1 MYQYAI
7 PLAAITFS
15 YLFGGGNRPQQD
27 PVQGRQNQGVFQNLA
42 SNWMSGGWGEMRR
55 MMGLEATAEEEEQRR
70 RRKDDEERN
79 KMDEKR
85 KKDEDEDYERKREED
100 RKRADRRRVNMER
113 DEEHMRREHNE
124 DEYSRRILARP
135 EPRRSHRDESSAAS
149 VVSAATLI
157 AQAIDRPPHP
167 QQIRYADSW
176 QEILM
181 KSGPYLRAPGQS
193 FGTHNPALVPSL
205 YPDSGYSS
213 MIMNDPRPIVDGRG
227 NGNGVDYDRAAQGAP
242 GPTTGSGDRSRSG
255 GPGPGPEFFGK
266 DNIGS
271 RGIPVDSSRDSD
283 LRNGQGSGENAD
295 YYSGKYQERRGAYE
309 APDMMGAMGNR
320 LNDDAKRRGR
330 GQDTRSQ
337 DEEYGRR
344 SRSGGGP
351 DFDDAYAR
359 NVDSRR
365 NGDGNYYRERSRGDY
380 QDGGR
385 RNLRRSP
392 SRRRAGQDYEDYD
405 RRRNHADDH
414 DEERRRG
421 RSRAGGSRYDDDEY
435 GVDGRYRSTS
445 RHRTK
450 REERDAYIRRRRL
463 DPHARDHEDHLSHLD
478 DDRNGAAGGVGAGL
492 LQPGVPGG
500 TTIINNVLGGFPMTA
515 GVVSSS
521 DPAPA
526 GHTSISEPAPEP
538 IQPET
543 VIEEKPTEK
552 VEPVLTE
559 REQQEKDNQAR
570 RARWVLANEQRGREG
585 RRRKGYADANSAS
598 QKAEVSHGPTQPEE
612 LSAETITEDS
622 TPRTEGTGKSVSSSS
637 RGSDDLSLKAADPS
651 DDRDLSRKNEDHAPE
666 MQAAGI
672 PTVSSHTVA
681 GQESPR
687 AENRTRHGSVI
698 DSSLDISPTRNK
710 PSGHHQEDIWQVD
723 SGMDNSSIP
732 PKDFDPEIRNAG
744 YQDDKRNGKQPPS
757 VSPKTSPTN
766 QPDSIPSPAS
776 SKDSAISLGYD
787 GRNSQIHRP
796 ESALPDKESPITT
809 QAVKVQDG
817 AKREHGLVKTGKQ
830 RYSSKAELVAPDA
843 AISPVR
849 MAEKEHPDHEV
860 STGAS
865 LLKEPEGHVGM
876 DHAMTTSTSTTYPRG
891 RKRRWAE
898 ERMRETTKHAMQAQ
912 SSVLKRHNVT
922 GPRTFGRLIKLAL
935 KSSPKMAFLSSVV
948 MVIYLIGAVYLGNQV
963 ANILQVTAPSS
974 RLSRRQ
980 SPGPSSSATTAAAD
994 PETSTFS
1001 SSTFESF
1008 DEDTQ
1013 ILILINVWHAISW
1026 LVLVS
1031 LAHYIWENIPD
1042 PDGPRTRKNWLDK
1055 FGFWS
1060 MLRVPVTV
1068 APMSVYLL
1076 LGARQLTSCAYLLND
1091 PDAIAWSMGPD
1102 VGLTWNYLSENNG
1115 RGGSTPAT
1123 VNAPVQ
1129 DMGDWQ
1135 LLLISV
1141 FFWLTGIPVLLYSI
1155 KRVQY
1160 PGSLSRGKIIRKV
1173 ENRYGP
1179 NV

>member
-1 MYQYAI
+1 
-7 PLAAITFS
+7 
-15 YLFGGGNRPQQD
+15 
-27 PVQGRQNQGVFQNLA
+27 
-42 SNWMSGGWGEMRR
+42 
-55 MMGLEATAEEEEQRR
+55 MMGLETTAEEEEQK
-70 RRKDDEERN
+70 RKNKKEEERKKMDEER
-79 KMDEKR
+79 EKVR
-85 KKDEDEDYERKREED
+85 NEEYERERKED
-100 RKRADRRRVNMER
+100 QRRSDRRRE
-113 DEEHMRREHNE
+113 DMRRAAEE
-124 DEYSRRILARP
+124 DERESYTRKVLAP
-135 EPRRSHRDESSAAS
+135 PAPRQSHYDDPSSTLAAS
-149 VVSAATLI
+149 GISATAVSALI
-157 AQAIDRPPHP
+157 NEAMRLPPRP
-167 QQIRYADSW
+167 QQVQYDDGSKSW
-176 QEILM
+176 QDILM
-181 KSGPYLRAPGQS
+181 KSGPYLQAYGQR
-193 FGTHNPALVPSL
+193 FDIPNPAIAPSV
-205 YPDSGYSS
+205 YPDSGYRS
-213 MIMNDPRPIVDGRG
+213 MVNDSQPIVSGRD
-227 NGNGVDYDRAAQGAP
+227 NGTNYDRPAQTALEP
-242 GPTTGSGDRSRSG
+242 QNGSVDRSRSG
-255 GPGPGPEFFGK
+255 GPGSGPDFSEN
-266 DNIGS
+266 DNVGS
-271 RGIPVDSSRDSD
+271 GGIPVAPSRGFDPRD
-283 LRNGQGSGENAD
+283 GQRSGENAD

-365 NGDGNYYRERSRGDY
+365 NGDGNHYRERSRGDY

-392 SRRRAGQDYEDYD
+392 NRHRAGQEDEEDYD
-405 RRRNHADDH
+405 RRRNHADDY

-435 GVDGRYRSTS
+435 GVDGRYGSTS

-450 REERDAYIRRRRL
+450 REERDAYNQRRRL
-463 DPHARDHEDHLSHLD
+463 DPYARGHEDHLSHLD
-478 DDRNGAAGGVGAGL
+478 DDRNGRHGADGQLTGAAVGAGAA
-492 LQPGVPGG
+492 GG

-515 GVVSSS
+515 GVVSSA

-526 GHTSISEPAPEP
+526 AHTSIPEPASEP

-552 VEPVLTE
+552 LGPVRTE
-559 REQQEKDNQAR
+559 RQTQQEKEKSTAELWAR
-570 RARWVLANEQRGREG
+570 ANEQRDLTG
-585 RRRKGYADANSAS
+585 RRKGNADAGSAS
-598 QKAEVSHGPTQPEE
+598 QKAEVSNGYTQPEE
-612 LSAETITEDS
+612 LAAETV
-622 TPRTEGTGKSVSSSS
+622 TEGSKPRDDGTGMGVPSGS
-637 RGSDDLSLKAADPS
+637 RGSGDSSLKPSDLS
-651 DDRDLSRKNEDHAPE
+651 DDRDLLRKDKGQSSDRQGTAT
-666 MQAAGI
+666 
-672 PTVSSHTVA
+672 PTVSSHTVT
-681 GQESPR
+681 GQGSESQDGERSRVDSAMGNSPSQTKSSGDRLDEIPR
-687 AENRTRHGSVI
+687 PG
-698 DSSLDISPTRNK
+698 
-710 PSGHHQEDIWQVD
+710 

-732 PKDFDPEIRNAG
+732 PKYSEPQSGNTG
-744 YQDDKRNGKQPPS
+744 YQDDKTLGEQSSSGR
-757 VSPKTSPTN
+757 PKTSPTN
-766 QPDSIPSPAS
+766 QQDSIPSPAS

-787 GRNSQIHRP
+787 ERNSPIQRP
-796 ESALPDKESPITT
+796 ESASPDNESPIAT
-809 QAVKVQDG
+809 QAVNVQDG

-849 MAEKEHPDHEV
+849 MAEKEHPDHGV
-860 STGAS
+860 STSAS
-865 LLKEPEGHVGM
+865 LLKEPEDNVGM
-876 DHAMTTSTSTTYPRG
+876 DHTMTTSTSTDYPRG
-891 RKRRWAE
+891 QKRRWAE

-922 GPRTFGRLIKLAL
+922 GPKTFGRLIKLAL

-974 RLSRRQ
+974 QLSRRQ
-980 SPGPSSSATTAAAD
+980 SPRPSSSATSAAAD

-1013 ILILINVWHAISW
+1013 MLILINVWHAISW

-1055 FGFWS
+1055 FGLWS
-1060 MLRVPVTV
+1060 MLRVLVTV

-1115 RGGSTPAT
+1115 RSGSTPAT
-1123 VNAPVQ
+1123 VNSPVQ

-1173 ENRYGP
+1173 ENRYEP
-1179 NV
+1179 HV